1 MPPTLTVEQAIKFL
15 EGCLPAGDSMKV
27 TSLVVSCEVGADD
40 MPVEEPDMKNIQ
52 DKSNGRG

>member
-1 MPPTLTVEQAIKFL
+1 MERTLTVEQAIEFL

-40 MPVEEPDMKNIQ
+40 MPVEEPETH
-52 DKSNGRG
+52 SGFHNGLRGS